1 MVKKFINVIYS
12 ILIVHE
18 NTHEIYKQRVQAS
31 LDDRGV
37 TKKYQVH
44 LSHKTWQNLTD
55 TDTCE
60 NMRLIQACI
69 HHGYYKIFSK
79 G

>member
-1 MVKKFINVIYS
+1 MVKKCVIHAVL
-12 ILIVHE
+12 ILHD

-31 LDDRGV
+31 LNDLGV
-37 TKKYQVH
+37 AKKYKVH

-55 TDTCE
+55 TDTCK
-60 NMRLIQACI
+60 NILLIQACI
-69 HHGYYKIFSK
+69 YHDYYESFSK